1 MLIAS
6 IVADNDYDVVPMML
20 MVTILMIVLMMM
32 LMMTT
37 TRNLHL
43 RGDHADCFHRGHRH
57 LGLPCPWGKNGQ
69 FLTNAHYL
77 DFDFVVT
84 VNFVVYL
91 LCFFARTAGFLFD
104 VDTHGICQQNS
115 ATAVFDQQ
123 NYAKITHIS

>member
-20 MVTILMIVLMMM
+20 MVTILMIV

-69 FLTNAHYL
+69 FLKNAQSV
-77 DFDFVVT
+77 DFDFVLIA
-84 VNFVVYL
+84 NFVVYL
-91 LCFFARTAGFLFD
+91 FCFFARMAVFLFD
-104 VDTHGICQQNS
+104 VDKHGICQQNS
-115 ATAVFDQQ
+115 ATAVF
-123 NYAKITHIS
+123 